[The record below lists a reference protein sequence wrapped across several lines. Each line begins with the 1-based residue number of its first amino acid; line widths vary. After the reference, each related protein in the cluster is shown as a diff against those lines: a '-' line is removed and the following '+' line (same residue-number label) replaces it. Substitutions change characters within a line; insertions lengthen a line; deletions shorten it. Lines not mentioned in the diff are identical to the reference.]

1 MQALRKWLLAE
12 AFPKASPIWRGSR
25 LVVIFCLVMLAITIA
40 YAVLSPPSD
49 AADLM
54 HPCAAVSLPQPTVT
68 CIGMKAET
76 CELKKEVEELKREV
90 QQQACDLY
98 NLKRETEREI
108 FDIKQEMIT
117 LKYR

>member
-1 MQALRKWLLAE
+1 
-12 AFPKASPIWRGSR
+12 
-25 LVVIFCLVMLAITIA
+25 MLAITIA
-40 YAVLSPPSD
+40 YAALFPPSD

-54 HPCAAVSLPQPTVT
+54 HPCAAVLLPQPTVT

-76 CELKKEVEELKREV
+76 CELKKEVEDLKREV

-98 NLKRETEREI
+98 NLKQQTQRDI
-108 FDIKQEMIT
+108 FDIKQEIIT